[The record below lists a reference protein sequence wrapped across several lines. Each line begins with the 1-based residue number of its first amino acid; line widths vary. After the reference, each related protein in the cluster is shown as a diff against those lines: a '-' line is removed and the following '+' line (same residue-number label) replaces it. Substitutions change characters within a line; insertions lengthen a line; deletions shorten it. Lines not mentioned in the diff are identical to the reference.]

1 MAITSND
8 VNTKKL
14 FKSTPLIDKPV
25 QTFKSAPAV
34 HPNPFTGLPQTD
46 AYKRAHHI
54 VDEAPDTV
62 LEGTRTNP
70 VD

>member
-25 QTFKSAPAV
+25 PTFKAAPAV
-34 HPNPFTGLPQTD
+34 KPNPFTGLPQTD
-46 AYKRAHHI
+46 AYKRDHHI
-54 VDEAPDTV
+54 VDAAPNTV
-62 LEGTRTNP
+62 LEATETNP